1 MSVISGKDKQPNST
15 EFNAELLEIIG
26 ALAQNL
32 HNTRS
37 DELCCDIPMENLS
50 ALHQGEFAEYSID
63 DKTIRFAS
71 LEARNR
77 CVASYVFEI
86 NKTEFTNNSRM
97 WLDAAYDLWRC
108 EIGKTDTASGR
119 LLALVHE
126 TDDVL
131 SIAANA
137 IQVKSVD
144 VFDALHVIKAALP
157 YLTKLAIEEVFRLC
171 AAQHE
176 STKNDLCA
184 GMIYSEL
191 ERYFVRQPQAVRAA
205 HLFLRE
211 TPAEGAASLHLVF
224 IMALAKSSPEEAV
237 RLSLE
242 DAKSQSAILKSA
254 ALYTLGRLLASSIVT
269 SDSIPSVSTAI
280 IAHMVDSVEQV
291 RLSAIHAAA
300 QAVPIIDVFD
310 ASLISLGEA
319 GDQHALSASANA
331 LFMNT
336 AEMKHKANFGDW
348 FSLMRKVL
356 PSSKGVLDSF
366 DHILGQMIADPEQQQ
381 FAISCLTEW
390 VEENAKDVPKDK
402 SAAELFDGT
411 IGEIANRPELLSQ
424 VITDW
429 FLSDSRQLAAA
440 AAGLLS
446 FLWVRKLREVEFS
459 VPRLDGLEQGDLI
472 FLVRRMLGFV
482 TSEEHLL
489 SLTMSLLKTQ
499 DAPQRTFGI
508 VHSLLIDEI
517 GRDYPSSTIEMLG
530 AASSSA
536 TDANLSA
543 FYSSAIKVIK
553 DRINVLDA
561 LPRLTELRPPP
572 RLQRQFSGAHAKQM
586 EAASEDAKKH
596 SIIRQIA
603 MEIPI
608 KAGIG
613 SFSFHDGNLTEPTH
627 FHSLS
632 TSISLP
638 RRYVIDTVGYE
649 IHAMMFRLAKR
660 ELS

>member
-1 MSVISGKDKQPNST
+1 M
-15 EFNAELLEIIG
+15 IG

-37 DELCCDIPMENLS
+37 DELCCDIPMESLGN
-50 ALHQGEFAEYSID
+50 LHQVESAEYSID
-63 DKTIRFAS
+63 DKIIRFAS

-77 CVASYVFEI
+77 CVASYVFET
-86 NKTEFTNNSRM
+86 NKTVFASNLRM
-97 WLDAAYDLWRC
+97 WLDAAHDLWRC
-108 EIGKTDTASGR
+108 EIGKADTASGR

-126 TDDVL
+126 TDDIL

-137 IQVKSVD
+137 IQAKSVD

-157 YLTKLAIEEVFRLC
+157 YLNELVVEEVFRLC
-171 AAQHE
+171 AAQYE
-176 STKNDLCA
+176 GTKNDLFA
-184 GMIYSEL
+184 GMIFSEL
-191 ERYFVRQPQAVRAA
+191 ERYFVRQPQTARAA
-205 HLFLRE
+205 HLFFRGNL
-211 TPAEGAASLHLVF
+211 AEYTASLHSVA
-224 IMALAKSSPEEAV
+224 IIALAKSSPEEAV

-242 DAKSQSAILKSA
+242 DSKSQSVILKSA
-254 ALYTLGRLLASSIVT
+254 ALWTLGRLLASSLVT
-269 SDSIPSVSTAI
+269 SDSIPSVSSTI
-280 IAHMVDSVEQV
+280 IAHMDDSVEQV

-300 QAVPIIDVFD
+300 QAVPIMDAFD
-310 ASLISLGEA
+310 ASLTSLGEA
-319 GDQHALSASANA
+319 GDQYALSASANA
-331 LFMNT
+331 LFMNM
-336 AEMKHKANFGDW
+336 AEMKRKANFENW
-348 FSLMRKVL
+348 LHLLRKVL
-356 PSSKGVLDSF
+356 PSSKGVLDNF
-366 DHILGQMIADPEQQQ
+366 DHVLGQMIADPEQQQ
-381 FAISCLTEW
+381 LAISCLTEW
-390 VEENAKDVPKDK
+390 VEENAKDVPRDK

-429 FLSDSRQLAAA
+429 FLSDGRQLAAA
-440 AAGLLS
+440 TAGLLS

-489 SLTMSLLKTQ
+489 SLTMSLLKTK

-517 GRDYPSSTIEMLG
+517 GRDYPSSTIEMLE
-530 AASSSA
+530 
-536 TDANLSA
+536 TANSPTTNAHLSA
-543 FYSSAIKVIK
+543 LYSSAIKVIN
-553 DRINVLDA
+553 DRINVLEA

-572 RLQRQFSGAHAKQM
+572 RLQRQFSGAHAKQI

-596 SIIRQIA
+596 SIMRQIA
-603 MEIPI
+603 TEIPI

-627 FHSLS
+627 FRSVS

-649 IHAMMFRLAKR
+649 IHGMMFRLAKR
-660 ELS
+660 EQS

>member
-1 MSVISGKDKQPNST
+1 MSVISGKDKQPSST
-15 EFNAELLEIIG
+15 EFNAELLRIIG
-26 ALAQNL
+26 SLAQNL

-37 DELCCDIPMENLS
+37 DELCCDIPMESLGT
-50 ALHQGEFAEYSID
+50 LYQGESAEYSID

-77 CVASYVFEI
+77 CVASYVFEK
-86 NKTEFTNNSRM
+86 NKTVFASNSKM
-97 WLDAAYDLWRC
+97 WLDAAHDLLRC

-126 TDDVL
+126 TDDIL

-137 IQVKSVD
+137 IQSKSMA
-144 VFDALHVIKAALP
+144 VFDVLHVIKAALP
-157 YLTKLAIEEVFRLC
+157 YLNELVVEEVFRLC
-171 AAQHE
+171 AVQYE
-176 STKNDLCA
+176 GTKNFLFA
-184 GMIYSEL
+184 GVIFSEL
-191 ERYFVRQPQAVRAA
+191 ERYFVRQTQSARAA
-205 HLFLRE
+205 HLFFRKNLAEE
-211 TPAEGAASLHLVF
+211 TTSLYSVA
-224 IMALAKSSPEEAV
+224 IIALAKSSPDEAV
-237 RLSLE
+237 SLSLE
-242 DAKSQSAILKSA
+242 DAKSQSVILKSA
-254 ALYTLGRLLASSIVT
+254 ALWVLGRLLASSLVT
-269 SDSIPSVSTAI
+269 SDLIPSVSTTI
-280 IAHMVDSVEQV
+280 IAHMSDSVEQV

-300 QAVPIIDVFD
+300 QAVPFMGAFD
-310 ASLISLGEA
+310 DSLILLGEA
-319 GDQHALSASANA
+319 GDQHALAAAADA

-336 AEMKHKANFGDW
+336 AEMKRKENFGDW
-348 FSLMRKVL
+348 LRLLRKVL
-356 PSSKGVLDSF
+356 PSSKGVLDNF
-366 DHILGQMIADPEQQQ
+366 DYVLGQMIADPEQQQ
-381 FAISCLTEW
+381 IAISCLTEW
-390 VEENAKDVPKDK
+390 VEGNAKDVPKDK

-429 FLSDSRQLAAA
+429 FLSDGRQLAAA

-446 FLWVRKLREVEFS
+446 FLWVRKSREIEFS
-459 VPRLDGLEQGDLI
+459 APHLDDLEHGDLI

-489 SLTMSLLKTQ
+489 SLTMSLLKTK
-499 DAPQRTFGI
+499 DAPQRTFGL

-517 GRDYPSSTIEMLG
+517 GRDYPSSTIEMLE
-530 AASSSA
+530 AANSST
-536 TDANLSA
+536 TDTNLSA
-543 FYSSAIKVIK
+543 FYSSAIKVIN
-553 DRINVLDA
+553 DRINAIDA

-586 EAASEDAKKH
+586 ETASEDAKKH

-603 MEIPI
+603 TEIPI

-627 FHSLS
+627 FHSVS

-638 RRYVIDTVGYE
+638 RRYVIDSVGYE
-649 IHAMMFRLAKR
+649 IHGMMFRLAKR
-660 ELS
+660 GQS

>member
-1 MSVISGKDKQPNST
+1 VYVQKQFDADPNGIPD
-15 EFNAELLEIIG
+15 LKQIIG

-37 DELCCDIPMENLS
+37 DELCCDIPIESLGT
-50 ALHQGEFAEYSID
+50 LHQGESAEYSID

-71 LEARNR
+71 REVRNR
-77 CVASYVFEI
+77 CVASYVFEK
-86 NKTEFTNNSRM
+86 NKMTFATNAGM
-97 WLDAAYDLWRC
+97 WLDAAHNLWCC

-126 TDDVL
+126 TDDIF

-137 IQVKSVD
+137 IQVKSMD
-144 VFDALHVIKAALP
+144 VFDILHGIKAALP
-157 YLTKLAIEEVFRLC
+157 YLNNLVIEEVFKLC
-171 AAQHE
+171 AAQYE
-176 STKNDLCA
+176 KTRNDLFA
-184 GMIYSEL
+184 GMIFSEL
-191 ERYFVRQPQAVRAA
+191 EKYFVRQPQTARAT
-205 HLFLRE
+205 HLFFRGNIAEE
-211 TPAEGAASLHLVF
+211 TASLHSAA
-224 IMALAKSSPEEAV
+224 IIALAKSSPEEAV
-237 RLSLE
+237 RLLLE
-242 DAKSQSAILKSA
+242 DAESQSVILKSA
-254 ALYTLGRLLASSIVT
+254 ALWAMGRLLASSLVT
-269 SDSIPSVSTAI
+269 SDSIPSVSSTI
-280 IAHMVDSVEQV
+280 ITHMTDAVEQV

-300 QAVPIIDVFD
+300 QAVPFMDEFD

-336 AEMKHKANFGDW
+336 AEMKRKVNFGDW
-348 FSLMRKVL
+348 LCLLRKVL
-356 PSSKGVLDSF
+356 PSSKGVLDNF
-366 DHILGQMIADPEQQQ
+366 DHVLGQMIADPEQQQ
-381 FAISCLTEW
+381 LVISCLTEW
-390 VEENAKDVPKDK
+390 VEENAKDVPRDK

-429 FLSDSRQLAAA
+429 FLSDARQLAAA

-446 FLWVRKLREVEFS
+446 FLWVRKFRDVEFS
-459 VPRLDGLEQGDLI
+459 SSRLDGLEQGDLI
-472 FLVRRMLGFV
+472 FLARRMLGFV

-489 SLTMSLLKTQ
+489 SLTMSLLKTR

-517 GRDYPSSTIEMLG
+517 GRDYPSTTIEILE
-530 AASSSA
+530 AAKSSA
-536 TDANLSA
+536 TDASLSSL
-543 FYSSAIKVIK
+543 YSSAIKAIN
-553 DRINVLDA
+553 DRINTLDA
-561 LPRLTELRPPP
+561 LPRLTELRSPP

-586 EAASEDAKKH
+586 EAASEDAKKY

-603 MEIPI
+603 TEIPI

-613 SFSFHDGNLTEPTH
+613 SFSFHEGNLTEPTH
-627 FHSLS
+627 FHSVS

-638 RRYVIDTVGYE
+638 RRYATDTVGYE
-649 IHAMMFRLAKR
+649 INGMMFRLANR
-660 ELS
+660 DRP